1 MQMDDSNKKSHTNVD
16 IPKSILRNKTFDLLK
31 NLSSKRKQEASH
43 YAVEKLRNLTAAR
56 HRVLSFASFKD
67 EIDLWP
73 LNATLLRERKLCLPS
88 LSGKLF
94 EILSLDSLRPS
105 KKGFLEPDE
114 VFCTEIKLSSIDC
127 ILVPGLLFDE
137 KKHRLGFG
145 GGFYDRL
152 LEAKTKETLAIGV
165 GFKEQLHHDALPLEP
180 HDHPIDQLLLL

>member
-1 MQMDDSNKKSHTNVD
+1 MLSKSSGTSRPD
-16 IPKSILRNKTFDLLK
+16 TPPRPLLRQFQRRDRPL
-31 NLSSKRKQEASH
+31 
-43 YAVEKLRNLTAAR
+43 AVECY
-56 HRVLSFASFKD
+56 SASG
-67 EIDLWP
+67 
-73 LNATLLRERKLCLPS
+73 AQTLLPS

-152 LEAKTKETLAIGV
+152 FRSKN
-165 GFKEQLHHDALPLEP
+165 QRDACDRRWFQRAAPS
-180 HDHPIDQLLLL
+180 